1 MREAILNDV
10 FRQFSVDA
18 EVVGVRSGPSVSR
31 YEVRLGRGTRIRALR
46 QLKEEIARIMG
57 NENIDIISPLSNGLV
72 GIEIP
77 NEKKT
82 KVDFW
87 ELDQEV
93 GERTWPFTSLV
104 FGVGVDV
111 EGRAITAD
119 LMKLPHLLIAGA
131 TGSGKSVFINTM
143 LASLIKNY
151 TPDTLGLILIDPK
164 RVEML
169 DYRGLPHLKYPVVS
183 EASQAPRALDFVVG
197 EMERRYELMS
207 ERGFKNVEEYNKAV
221 IAKDIDDVAIVPWVV
236 VIDELAD
243 LMLIAKRQVE
253 SSIVRIAQLA
263 RASGIHLVVATQRPS
278 VNVITGLIKA
288 NMPSRLSFA
297 VTSKTD
303 SRVILD
309 TNGAETLTGHGDGLF
324 MPQGLTKPIRI
335 QAPWIEADML
345 KSLIDSYP
353 KVQSEDKQD
362 LDPELVEVAY
372 NLAQAYQY
380 ASREMF
386 EEYLNVDPV
395 TADALIYMFKKE
407 GLIY

>member
-1 MREAILNDV
+1 MREAILNDI

-18 EVVGVRSGPSVSR
+18 EVVGVRTGPAVSR
-31 YEVRLGRGTRIRALR
+31 YEVRLGRGTRIKELR
-46 QLKEEIARIMG
+46 QLKEEVVRIIG
-57 NENIDIISPLSNGLV
+57 DENVDIISPLENGLV

-77 NEKKT
+77 NKEKN

-87 ELDQEV
+87 ELEEQV
-93 GERTWPFTSLV
+93 RKQTWPFSSLV
-104 FGVGVDV
+104 FGVGVNV
-111 EGRAITAD
+111 EGKAIMAD

-151 TPDTLGLILIDPK
+151 TPETLGLVLIDPK

-183 EASQAPRALDFVVG
+183 DANDAPKALDFVIR
-197 EMERRYELMS
+197 EMEQRYELMS
-207 ERGFKNVEEYNKAV
+207 ARGFKNVVEYNTAV
-221 IAKDIDDVAIVPWVV
+221 IAGTIQDKAIVPWVV

-243 LMLIAKRQVE
+243 LMIVARKQVE

-309 TNGAETLTGHGDGLF
+309 TNGAESLSGHGDGLF
-324 MPQGLTKPIRI
+324 MPQGISKPIRI
-335 QAPWIEADML
+335 QAPWIEASSL

-353 KVQSEDKQD
+353 KVQAENKDT
-362 LDPELVEVAY
+362 LDPKLVEIAY
-372 NLAQAYQY
+372 NLAQTYQY
-380 ASREMF
+380 ASAQLF
-386 EEYLNVDPV
+386 EEYLNVDPI
-395 TADALIYMFKKE
+395 TADALMYVLRKE
-407 GLIY
+407 GVIY

>member
-1 MREAILNDV
+1 MRKTILNDI

-18 EVVGVRSGPSVSR
+18 EVVGARTGPAVSR
-31 YEVRLGRGTRIRALR
+31 YEVRLGRGTRIRELR
-46 QLKEEIARIMG
+46 QIKEEMVRILG
-57 NENIDIISPLSNGLV
+57 DDNIEIISPLSNGLV

-77 NEKKT
+77 NEEKT

-87 ELDQEV
+87 ELDSQVAEQAV
-93 GERTWPFTSLV
+93 PLTSLM

-111 EGRAITAD
+111 EGKAIIAD
-119 LMKLPHLLIAGA
+119 LMKLPHLLIAGS

-151 TPDTLGLILIDPK
+151 TPATLGLVLIDPK

-169 DYRGLPHLKYPVVS
+169 DYRGLPHLEYPVVS
-183 EASQAPRALDFVVG
+183 DANDAPRALDFVVE
-197 EMERRYELMS
+197 EMEKRYELMS
-207 ERGFKNVEEYNKAV
+207 KRGFKNVAGYNEAV
-221 IAKDIDDVAIVPWVV
+221 LSGAIEDAPIIPWVV

-243 LMLIAKRQVE
+243 LMLIAKKQVE

-263 RASGIHLVVATQRPS
+263 RASGIHMVVATQRPS

-288 NMPSRLSFA
+288 NMPSRMSFA

-309 TNGAETLTGHGDGLF
+309 ANGAETLTGHGDGLF
-324 MPQGLTKPIRI
+324 LPQGLTKALRI

-353 KVQSEDKQD
+353 KVENEERAT
-362 LDPELVEVAY
+362 LDPELVGLAH

-380 ASREMF
+380 ASRQMF

-395 TADALIYMFKKE
+395 TADALMYVLKKE
-407 GLIY
+407 GVIY